1 MNRQSTEQAAEA
13 SHERSRKMSTPLEQ
27 TQRHPLVQQLKE
39 FYSGFSLDTITA
51 LDAIYTQ
58 DVEFRDPVHTMH
70 GCLAV
75 KAYMRRMA
83 TNMTHYRIHY
93 VDELVGSNSAYLTW
107 EMEVGHPRL
116 KGGKP
121 FLVRG
126 MTQIKFTGKVYYHED
141 SYDLGALV
149 YEQVPVLGVMAR
161 GLKQRL
167 AG

>member
-1 MNRQSTEQAAEA
+1 MDANHASTYA
-13 SHERSRKMSTPLEQ
+13 SIYASKEKVSNVTDQ
-27 TQRHPLVQQLKE
+27 GQRLLLLQQLKD
-39 FYSGFSLDTITA
+39 FYSGFSLDTIA
-51 LDAIYTQ
+51 VLDAIYTQ

-83 TNMTHYRIHY
+83 TNMTHYSIRY
-93 VDELVGSNSAYLTW
+93 LDELVGSNSAYLTW
-107 EMEVGHPRL
+107 EMEVAHPRL

-121 FLVRG
+121 FVVRG
-126 MTQIKFTGKVYYHED
+126 MTQLKFTGKVYYHED

>member
-1 MNRQSTEQAAEA
+1 MEAINDPNRKVSAVSDQA
-13 SHERSRKMSTPLEQ
+13 R
-27 TQRHPLVQQLKE
+27 QLLLQKLKD
-39 FYSGFSLDTITA
+39 FYTGFSLASVPA
-51 LDAIYTQ
+51 LDTIYTQ

-83 TNMTHYRIHY
+83 SNMTHYRIRY
-93 VDELVGSNSAYLTW
+93 IDELVGSNSAYLTW
-107 EMEVGHPRL
+107 EMDVAHPRL
-116 KGGKP
+116 CGGKP
-121 FLVRG
+121 FTVRG
-126 MTQIKFTGKVYYHED
+126 MTQLKFTTKIYYHED

-149 YEQVPVLGVMAR
+149 YEQVPVLGVVAR

>member
-1 MNRQSTEQAAEA
+1 MDANANHANPFASPYTSKDTSKEKVSNVTDQGQRQ
-13 SHERSRKMSTPLEQ
+13 L
-27 TQRHPLVQQLKE
+27 LQQLKD
-39 FYSGFSLDTITA
+39 FYSGFSLDTIAA

-58 DVEFRDPVHTMH
+58 DV
-70 GCLAV
+70 AV
-75 KAYMRRMA
+75 KSYRRRMA
-83 TNMTHYRIHY
+83 TNMTHYSIRY

-107 EMEVGHPRL
+107 EMEVAHPRL

-121 FLVRG
+121 FTVRG
-126 MTQIKFTGKVYYHED
+126 MTQLKFTGKVYYHED